1 MQSNDPVLFEIGQR
15 IYRCRKKL
23 GLTQEELSEMADV
36 TPQFVSFAESGKRAM
51 RVDNI
56 VKIAGALH
64 VSVDYLLTGERVDKD
79 LLFFS
84 DKLKKLTPD
93 QLAHIEAVVDE
104 CIAIIE
110 NAD

>member
-1 MQSNDPVLFEIGQR
+1 MQSSDPALVLIGKR
-15 IYRCRKKL
+15 IYQCRKNL
-23 GLTQEELSEMADV
+23 GLTQEDLAELADV

-64 VSVDYLLTGERVDKD
+64 VSVDYLLTGDRVDKD

-84 DKLKKLTPD
+84 EKLKNLTPE
-93 QLAHIEAVVDE
+93 QFAHIETIVDE
-104 CIAIIE
+104 CVTLIE
-110 NAD
+110 KS